1 METVIATETAA
12 QMWTIVVAGISTVF
26 LCLLSLVVMIGVFKF
41 IFARQPKVKPAIAQ
55 AAASAA
61 PVGAPPVAV
70 AARGMDGSI
79 VAAIVAAVAAAS
91 GVSASSLRIASIER
105 SGFNTPAWGHV
116 DRA

>member
-1 METVIATETAA
+1 METVIAAESAA

-55 AAASAA
+55 AAANADPVSAA
-61 PVGAPPVAV
+61 P
-70 AARGMDGSI
+70 RGVDGSV

-91 GVSASSLRIASIER
+91 GVPASSLRIASIER

>member
-1 METVIATETAA
+1 METVVATETAA
-12 QMWTIVVAGISTVF
+12 QMWTIVVAGVSTVF

-41 IFARQPKVKPAIAQ
+41 IFARQPKVKPAMAQ
-55 AAASAA
+55 AAANAAREGAA
-61 PVGAPPVAV
+61 PAAP
-70 AARGMDGSI
+70 RGVDGSV

-91 GVSASSLRIASIER
+91 GVPASSLRIASIER

>member
-1 METVIATETAA
+1 METVIAAESAA
-12 QMWTIVVAGISTVF
+12 QMWTIVIVGISTVF
-26 LCLLSLVVMIGVFKF
+26 LCLFSLVVMIGIFKF

-61 PVGAPPVAV
+61 LEGAIP
-70 AARGMDGSI
+70 RGIDGSV

-91 GVSASSLRIASIER
+91 GVPASSLRIASIER